1 MPDREYESS
10 TVRVRSTKNII
21 ARLNVVPAPR
31 TKILAV
37 STIMEI
43 ISVNSIPYFLEIFG
57 MNGENKPKMTSGRI
71 FIKPTI
77 VLLIFSSSVK
87 MAQEARQ
94 KRLAILRS
102 HQSVQLQ

>member
-43 ISVNSIPYFLEIFG
+43 ISVNSIPYFW
-57 MNGENKPKMTSGRI
+57 R
-71 FIKPTI
+71 
-77 VLLIFSSSVK
+77 FS
-87 MAQEARQ
+87 E
-94 KRLAILRS
+94 
-102 HQSVQLQ
+102 